1 MVSFPSFL
9 TSQLNPHEPPILV
22 IGGPTAIGKTRVAIA
37 LAEELNGEVVAA
49 DSMQVY
55 RYLDIGTAK
64 PTLVERMAVSHHM
77 IDLVDPDQPF
87 SAADYRRLA
96 QGAIQDIH
104 GRGKTPIVAGGTGFY
119 IKTLIRGLFPGPGE
133 DPAIRARLR
142 LEARKDKGQGLYERL
157 KKVDPPA
164 AARIHPN
171 DIFRIVRALE
181 VWELTGRPISS
192 WQEEHRKLSRP
203 RKAFIF
209 GLICGHRELYRRVE
223 ARVDRMFAL
232 GLVEE
237 VRSLLSRGY
246 SPDLKPLQG
255 LGYGHVVGYLQGKY
269 TLEEAILLMKRD
281 TRRYAKRQI
290 TWFKR
295 MEGIKWVQVEK
306 EGDLSEPL
314 SFIKKSLE
322 SQE

>member
-9 TSQLNPHEPPILV
+9 TSQLKTHESPILV
-22 IGGPTAIGKTRVAIA
+22 IGGPTAIGKTRLGIT

-49 DSMQVY
+49 DSMQIY

-64 PTLVERMAVSHHM
+64 PTLGERMGIPHHM
-77 IDLVDPDQPF
+77 IDVIDPDQPF

-96 QGAIQDIH
+96 QRAIQDIH
-104 GRGKTPIVAGGTGFY
+104 GRGKIPIVVGGTGFY
-119 IKTLIRGLFPGPGE
+119 IKTLIRGLFHGPGG
-133 DPAIRARLR
+133 DPGIRARLQM
-142 LEARKDKGQGLYERL
+142 EARIEKGRGLYERL
-157 KKVDPPA
+157 KNVDPTS

-171 DIFRIVRALE
+171 DIFRIIRALE

-192 WQEEHRKLSRP
+192 WQEEHRKSSHP
-203 RKAFIF
+203 IKAFIF
-209 GLICGHRELYRRVE
+209 GLICSRGELYRRVE
-223 ARVDRMFAL
+223 ARVDRMFEW

-237 VRSLLSRGY
+237 VRRNY
-246 SPDLKPLQG
+246 SPDLRSLQG
-255 LGYGHVVGYLQGKY
+255 LGYGHVVGYIQGKY
-269 TLEEAILLMKRD
+269 PLEEAILRMKRD

-306 EGDLSEPL
+306 EGDFSEPL

-322 SQE
+322 SQG